1 MKKVFITGITG
12 FAGSHLAHYLESLH
26 EFEISGTYLTTDSK
40 KNITSADIQL
50 IQVDLQ
56 DEQKIS
62 DIIGSVHPDFIY
74 HLAALPSP
82 ADSFKN
88 PSSFLTNNITA
99 EVNVLEALR
108 KQKLF
113 HTRVLIVASGDM
125 YGMIAPQ
132 DLPVKENTPL
142 RPTSPYAVSKIAQ
155 DYLGLQYFITYN
167 IPIIRI
173 RPFNHVGPRLSPQ
186 FVISA
191 FSKQIAEIEKK
202 KQEPIMHVGN
212 LESKR
217 DFTDVSDMVR
227 AYHLI
232 LEKGL
237 PGEVYNI
244 GSGKSYKIADI
255 LKKLLELSLTKIT
268 IETDQQLLRPSDIAD
283 IVCDY
288 SKLHMITGWQPKV
301 PIEETLKRTLDYW
314 RNIV

>member
-12 FAGSHLAHYLESLH
+12 FAGSHLADYLSSKN
-26 EFEISGTYLTTDSK
+26 EFEITGTYLTTDSK
-40 KNITSADIQL
+40 KNIQTDAVKL

-56 DEQKIS
+56 DAQKVA
-62 DIIGSVHPDFIY
+62 DIIESVKPDYIY

-82 ADSFKN
+82 AESFKN
-88 PSSFLTNNITA
+88 PSEFLTNNISA
-99 EVNVLEALR
+99 EVNVLEAVKKHNLL
-108 KQKLF
+108 Q
-113 HTRVLIVASGDM
+113 TRILIVASGDM
-125 YGMIAPQ
+125 YGMIQPGE
-132 DLPVKENTPL
+132 LPVNESVPL

-155 DYLGLQYFITYN
+155 DYLGLQYFISYG
-167 IPIIRI
+167 ILIIRV

-202 KQEPIMHVGN
+202 KKEPIIRVGN

-227 AYHLI
+227 AYQLI
-232 LEKGL
+232 LEKGT

-255 LKKLLELSLTKIT
+255 LAQLLQLSSVDIKV
-268 IETDQQLLRPSDIAD
+268 EVDQKLLRPSDIPD

-288 SKLHMITGWQPKV
+288 SKLSMVTGWKPQV
-301 PIEETLKRTLDYW
+301 SIVETLKKTLDFW
-314 RNIV
+314 RNVV